1 MVEALNAG
9 NLERNRPIVLW
20 ADQWV
25 LFDNAGGELAVK
37 LIFTARKA
45 SKRLGR
51 SVLVYTALTG

>member
-25 LFDNAGGELAVK
+25 LFDNAGE
-37 LIFTARKA
+37 A
-45 SKRLGR
+45 SHEVNIHCKK
-51 SVLVYTALTG
+51 SS

>member
-1 MVEALNAG
+1 MEALNAG
-9 NLERNRPIVLW
+9 YLERNRPIVLW

-45 SKRLGR
+45 SERLER
-51 SVLVYTALTG
+51 SGPVYTVLTG